1 MSNIV
6 YERIAREKTQKINF
20 VRKKEQPKEIDE
32 MNQQQEK
39 DSSPPISPEILKQEL
54 LKKINPK
61 PKITMNEQST
71 QTEEPVIELI
81 HFSALI
87 EFVSWYEQNSDKFSE
102 GQNKALKTL
111 TEARDMTLGGCNCD
125 REKRKYIAEDY
136 FKKFWVTNQSTD
148 LLPTLLKIVKSKK
161 IIFGDFLS
169 YPS

>member
-20 VRKKEQPKEIDE
+20 TRKKEQPKEIDE

-39 DSSPPISPEILKQEL
+39 DSSPPIEPERLKQEL

-61 PKITMNEQST
+61 PKIIMNEQPA
-71 QTEEPVIELI
+71 QIEEPVIELI

-87 EFVSWYEQNSDKFSE
+87 EFVGWYEQNKDKFSE
-102 GQNKALKTL
+102 GQNRALKTL
-111 TEARDMTLGGCNCD
+111 IEARDMTVGGCNCD

-136 FKKFWVTNQSTD
+136 FKKFWMTNQSTD